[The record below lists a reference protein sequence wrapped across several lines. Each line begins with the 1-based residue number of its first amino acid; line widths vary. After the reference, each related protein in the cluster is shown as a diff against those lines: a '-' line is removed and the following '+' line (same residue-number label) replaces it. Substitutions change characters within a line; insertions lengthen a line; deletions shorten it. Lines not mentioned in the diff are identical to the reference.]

1 MEKIKKVLDG
11 IPRLLSSNI
20 SIFIYVFLFFYLVIW
35 ALLAKLVPILYATA
49 PSSDSQ
55 LILGNYTNV
64 LSALGASIAAGAGA
78 QVHRSMKQLHDKHD
92 ELHQVVQE
100 LHSKLD
106 AVRASADVIEKL
118 TSEKP
123 E

>member
-35 ALLAKLVPILYATA
+35 ALLAKLVPFLYAAA

-64 LSALGASIAAGAGA
+64 LSALGASIAAGAGT
-78 QVHRSMKQLHDKHD
+78 QVHKSMKQLHDKHD
-92 ELHQVVQE
+92 ELHQAISE

-106 AVRASADVIEKL
+106 SVQASADAIERL
-118 TSEKP
+118 TSENT